1 MINSVKN
8 FVKQLVTK
16 DYWKCD
22 YCRVIKFYEQ
32 EVFCWNCKIGQ
43 MLYQGGQT
51 MTQFKRIVN
60 KFLETV
66 FMSTIYALLI
76 AAVLALV
83 TMIWWLFGF
92 LTSIGV
98 DALRHG
104 WSIGGRL
111 L

>member
-1 MINSVKN
+1 MIDSVKN

-22 YCRVIKFYEQ
+22 YCRVIKFHEQ
-32 EVFCWNCKIGQ
+32 EMLCWNCKRGQ
-43 MLYQGGQT
+43 MIYEGDEP
-51 MTQFKRIVN
+51 MTRFKQIVN

-66 FMSTIYALLI
+66 LMSTIYALLI
-76 AAVLALV
+76 AAVLTFV

-104 WSIGGRL
+104 WSIGGQL